1 MRSAAC
7 VLGFLRDDKTAARDA
22 ILDNQPAPPDILDQP
37 TDSDSPIFDTYSE
50 QGGSEVIVMPTNL
63 TVKEEDE
70 ERLRCIQHATFK
82 WNESAFDKTAIFTAP
97 LLPTSVR
104 WRRSDELVVLGINE
118 RTVATVMLAWKW
130 TPMFVRGCP
139 T

>member
-1 MRSAAC
+1 MGCLSRQGLAGSC
-7 VLGFLRDDKTAARDA
+7 VNDPSRT
-22 ILDNQPAPPDILDQP
+22 
-37 TDSDSPIFDTYSE
+37 SE
-50 QGGSEVIVMPTNL
+50 
-63 TVKEEDE
+63 EEDE

>member
-63 TVKEEDE
+63 TVSE
-70 ERLRCIQHATFK
+70 F
-82 WNESAFDKTAIFTAP
+82 
-97 LLPTSVR
+97 
-104 WRRSDELVVLGINE
+104 
-118 RTVATVMLAWKW
+118 
-130 TPMFVRGCP
+130 
-139 T
+139 